1 MNELVYVLAVEAL
14 VFGALCTLLLAQ
26 RVDVFHWPA
35 ERTWPVLSST
45 LQGLLLYAHALVLL
59 CCFVA
64 AGRFASFA
72 ADVRDACA
80 RSAGRITSA
89 VVLGAAYVA
98 GLLAARGAAGTAG
111 TASTD
116 STSADCV
123 ACQLLGTSCAQPETL
138 FLSASY
144 AVLLAV
150 LLPTAALQAG
160 LLVAAAGMCKEPRV
174 VARRLATANCAMLL
188 ALQVQNALQRNAP
201 RLPAR
206 CITASAAAPA
216 NDSSTPVLVTF
227 FVLYVLDAVADL
239 GAGSVLEQA
248 SDAEREAAR
257 NAKDGVDL
265 LEEPPAIPTAAWP
278 ALFTS
283 CRVAALVAPWSIWG
297 IFQDDF
303 LPSAVLLAHS
313 AVALVLASLDLGD
326 VWLEHF
332 ATVRARRKHLE
343 QLLLQQQDG
352 PEQRVEI
359 ARVGG
364 RPRSLGPVAAAD
376 LRVPP
381 NRSTRAAFELEPAR
395 RRRFVLAFNGRARW
409 PAQVSDKKTM

>member
-64 AGRFASFA
+64 AGRFVSFA

-89 VVLGAAYVA
+89 TVLGAAYVA
-98 GLLAARGAAGTAG
+98 GLLAARGAGGTDN
-111 TASTD
+111 ASD
-116 STSADCV
+116 NASADCV
-123 ACQLLGTSCAQPETL
+123 ACQLLGTSCAQPEPL
-138 FLSASY
+138 FLSPSY

-150 LLPTAALQAG
+150 LLPAAALQAG

-174 VARRLATANCAMLL
+174 VARRIATANCAMLL

-206 CITASAAAPA
+206 CLTAGAAAPA

-227 FVLYVLDAVADL
+227 FVLYVLDAVAEL
-239 GAGSVLEQA
+239 GAGSVLGQA
-248 SDAEREAAR
+248 SDARREAAR
-257 NAKDGVDL
+257 NAKDGVDP
-265 LEEPPAIPTAAWP
+265 LEDPPAIPTAAWP

-283 CRVAALVAPWSIWG
+283 CRVAALVAPWSIWA

-343 QLLLQQQDG
+343 QLLLLQQGQT
-352 PEQRVEI
+352 EQRVDV
-359 ARVGG
+359 ARVVGM
-364 RPRSLGPVAAAD
+364 PRTMGSVAAAD

-381 NRSTRAAFELEPAR
+381 TRSTRAAFELEPAR
-395 RRRFVLAFNGRARW
+395 RRRFVLACNGRARW
-409 PAQVSDKKTM
+409 PAQASDKKTM

>member
-14 VFGALCTLLLAQ
+14 VFGAFCTMLLAQ
-26 RVDVFHWPA
+26 RVDVWNWPA

-45 LQGLLLYAHALVLL
+45 LQALLLYAHVLVLL

-80 RSAGRITSA
+80 RSAGRVASA
-89 VVLGAAYVA
+89 VALGAAYIA
-98 GLLAARGAAGTAG
+98 GLLAARSAD
-111 TASTD
+111 STD
-116 STSADCV
+116 NTSADCL
-123 ACQLLGTSCAQPETL
+123 ACQLFGTSCAQPEPL
-138 FLSASY
+138 FLSPSY

-150 LLPTAALQAG
+150 LMPVAALQAG

-174 VARRLATANCAMLL
+174 VARRLVTANCAALL

-206 CITASAAAPA
+206 CFAAGAAAPA

-227 FVLYVLDAVADL
+227 FVLYVLDAVADF
-239 GAGSVLEQA
+239 GAGRVLEQA
-248 SDAEREAAR
+248 SAAAREAADD
-257 NAKDGVDL
+257 AKDGVDP
-265 LEEPPAIPTAAWP
+265 LETRRAVPSGSWPT
-278 ALFTS
+278 LFTA
-283 CRVAALVAPWSIWG
+283 CRLASLFAPWTIWA

-303 LPSAVLLAHS
+303 LPSAVLFAHT

-326 VWLEHF
+326 VWLAHF
-332 ATVRARRKHLE
+332 AAVRARRKHLA
-343 QLLLQQQDG
+343 LLEQQDAL
-352 PEQRVEI
+352 EQRVQVN
-359 ARVGG
+359 RVVGMPKTMG
-364 RPRSLGPVAAAD
+364 SVAAAD

-381 NRSTRAAFELEPAR
+381 TRGTRAAFELEPAR

-409 PAQVSDKKTM
+409 PAQASDKKTM